1 MRAKL
6 HSLTA
11 LILSLLFFSCAKD
24 TDKKDDVLRITP
36 ESLVS
41 YAGANWSSISS
52 EFSSKKDYQY
62 SELNNGNILA
72 AINLPAKDDGAPAH
86 DFKLLLNINREK
98 RVTAVILQSTDSLN
112 VTTGNQL
119 FLYYYE
125 KAFSLV
131 HNAAYIFAIDN
142 YDQQVNIGVENLMT
156 ELKGLNCAQAALTYQ
171 NNVMNINAGF
181 YKGAFSVSIYAP

>member
-1 MRAKL
+1 MRTKP

-11 LILSLLFFSCAKD
+11 LILSLLFFSCAKNAN
-24 TDKKDDVLRITP
+24 KKEDVLRITP
-36 ESLVS
+36 ESVVS
-41 YAGANWSSISS
+41 YAGTNWSSISS

-62 SELNNGNILA
+62 SALNNGNILA
-72 AINLPAKDDGAPAH
+72 AISLPAKDDGAPAR
-86 DFKLLLNINREK
+86 DFKLLLNINQEK

-131 HNAAYIFAIDN
+131 HNAAYISAIDN
-142 YDQQVNIGVENLMT
+142 YDQQVNIGVENLVT
-156 ELKGLNCAQAALTYQ
+156 ELKGLNCAQASLTYQ
-171 NNVMNINAGF
+171 NDVMNINAGF
-181 YKGAFSVSIYAP
+181 YRGTFSVNIFAP

>member
-11 LILSLLFFSCAKD
+11 LILSLLFFSCAKNAY
-24 TDKKDDVLRITP
+24 KKDDVLRITP

-41 YAGANWSSISS
+41 YAGTDWSSISS
-52 EFSSKKDYQY
+52 EFSSKKDYHY
-62 SELNNGNILA
+62 TELNNGVIFA
-72 AINLPAKDDGAPAH
+72 AINLSAKDYDAPAR

-98 RVTAVILQSTDSLN
+98 RVIGVRLQSTDSLN

-131 HNAAYIFAIDN
+131 HNTAYISAIDN
-142 YDQQVNIGVENLMT
+142 YDQPVNIGVENLIA
-156 ELKGLNCAQAALTYQ
+156 ELKGFNRKQAALTYV
-171 NNVMNINAGF
+171 NDVMNIGAGF
-181 YKGAFSVSIYAP
+181 YKGTFTVNIYAP

>member
-1 MRAKL
+1 MRAKPN
-6 HSLTA
+6 SLTA
-11 LILSLLFFSCAKD
+11 LILSLLFFSCAKNA
-24 TDKKDDVLRITP
+24 DKKDDVLRITP
-36 ESLVS
+36 ESVVS
-41 YAGANWSSISS
+41 YAGTNWSSISS

-72 AINLPAKDDGAPAH
+72 AISLPAKDDGAPTQ
-86 DFKLLLNINREK
+86 DYKLLLNINQEK

-131 HNAAYIFAIDN
+131 HNATYIFAIDN
-142 YDQQVNIGVENLMT
+142 YDQQENIGVENLVT
-156 ELKGLNCAQAALTYQ
+156 ELKGLNCGQAALTYQ
-171 NNVMNINAGF
+171 NDIMNINAGF
-181 YKGAFSVSIYAP
+181 YKGTFSVNIYTP

>member
-6 HSLTA
+6 YSLTA

-24 TDKKDDVLRITP
+24 ADKKDDVLRITP
-36 ESLVS
+36 ESVVS
-41 YAGANWSSISS
+41 YAGASWSSISS
-52 EFSSKKDYQY
+52 EFSSRKDYQY
-62 SELNNGNILA
+62 SELNNGNTLA
-72 AINLPAKDDGAPAH
+72 AISLPAKDDGAPAH
-86 DFKLLLNINREK
+86 DFKLLLNINREN

-131 HNAAYIFAIDN
+131 HNPTYIVAIDN
-142 YDQQVNIGVENLMT
+142 YDQQENIGVEKLIT
-156 ELKGLNCAQAALTYQ
+156 ELKGLNCAPAALTYQ
-171 NNVMNINAGF
+171 NNIMNMNAGF
-181 YKGAFSVSIYAP
+181 YKGFFSVNIYTP